1 MDYSDIYDVA
11 KAIMKYDRNLG
22 MVFNN
27 LPTDIDNAFSTIE
40 ESEYSDAKSKLNK
53 LAFKTT
59 LETLLILKGND
70 RDLSEEKCEELLA
83 KWQAVPREASEEEAD
98 AYEAYETEND
108 NHEDLKAEY
117 DELEHFIDAQ
127 MFGQYCH

>member
-1 MDYSDIYDVA
+1 MDYSNYDEVA
-11 KAIMKYDRNLG
+11 NAIGKYDRNLG
-22 MVFNN
+22 MTFTN
-27 LPTDIDNAFSTIE
+27 LLTTIDNAFSTIK
-40 ESEYSDAKSKLNK
+40 ESVYSDAKSKLNK
-53 LAFKTT
+53 LAFKTA

-108 NHEDLKAEY
+108 NHEDLEAEY
-117 DELEHFIDAQ
+117 NELESFIDAQ
-127 MFGQYCH
+127 MFGQYCY